1 MHKHT
6 LLTLLFFSLLVGSL
20 RGAQH
25 DTTTYFQGYTEA
37 VSGTR
42 FTYHS
47 PFSDAS
53 LSLLL
58 RGQESFEPISWKT
71 EVVPPSYQAAEA
83 TFIWLFAMDVTADPV
98 RFQLSVNENPILE
111 FSSAATSEKGRR
123 VLAGRD
129 GAELCLDVTM
139 LDKYTDQMG
148 FATLKLPVSLLHK
161 GEPNLI
167 TVSTQTTNNNAWLM
181 TYKTRVE
188 ETVDVYQ
195 NMVVVKDKGRLL
207 HAVSVDFIHIGPET
221 DAEVRI
227 GEISTRTRLKS
238 GFNKLEI
245 NVPMVKKPTAYEAY
259 IRVGD
264 TEPIV
269 CSFILKPVREWEI
282 YLVQHTHTDIGY
294 TRPQTEIL
302 PEHLRYIDDALDF
315 CDLTDSY
322 PDEAKFRWNCE
333 TSWSVREYLRSR
345 PKAQTA
351 RLLKRIAEGR
361 IEVTAMFLNYSEI
374 VDEQA
379 LAMQT
384 AFLTELDDNGIK
396 PVTAMQNDVNGIGW
410 CLVDYFNSCEV
421 KYLNMGIHAHRA
433 QKPFDKPT
441 AFWWL
446 SPSGNKMLAYRGEH
460 YQHAN
465 ELGLTSG
472 QADVFRTKLSHYLTS
487 LSEDGYPF
495 DRVALQY
502 SGYITDNAPPSAK
515 ACELIRDWNEKY
527 AWPRLRSAVAA
538 EFPEYL
544 EKNHGDD
551 LDKLQVAWPDWWSDG
566 VASAANETALVR
578 KTQYD
583 ITAINA
589 ILAMI
594 RMSGL
599 ELPLNYR
606 SESEEIYEKLLFY
619 DEHTYGSAESV
630 TDPLTQNSIDQW
642 SMKSAYAWEAS
653 KRTQAFAE
661 KAMAFIEPSL
671 LRGNKPVIA
680 VFNTLNW
687 PRSGMVKLFLRYEA
701 VPEGTPF
708 TVTDD
713 NGKEVACE
721 RYERRQEGIY
731 YGLWVDSIPAMG
743 YKTLQVN
750 IGEKPAEALNETRPS
765 LENQYYRLTVD
776 VSKGV
781 IARIFDKELQ
791 CDLVDQTDTL
801 SLGQLVYERLN
812 NRHDL
817 ERLTNTNR
825 DTVYKPLKGSR
836 ETMRKLSIQRMQQ
849 GEIYS
854 SLFLHGELPACADE
868 KGINLEIRLYHKS
881 KKIEL
886 LYSMIKR
893 EVTDAEGLYVA
904 FPFKLDKGKLA
915 FEVQGGVVR
924 PGENQLEG
932 SSSDWN
938 AIQHFAAVRN
948 KQAQIVVAS
957 NEVPLVQ
964 FGDINTGHYYYRL
977 RPESNHIFSWVLNN
991 YWVTNFK
998 ASQEG
1003 ELQWT
1008 YSLTS
1013 GSDCSDV
1020 AATRFGWGEA
1030 MPLLSRI
1037 LMPVS
1042 GADAP
1047 KLGDQGFLTVKP
1059 ENLLLVQAVPS
1070 KDGDGVVLLI
1080 REISGIA
1087 TSIKATDLTKA
1098 KMKSVFEVNILE
1110 KAISKPLN
1118 QLKFKPF
1125 ETKSIKITL

>member
-6 LLTLLFFSLLVGSL
+6 LLTLLTFSLLVGSL
-20 RGAQH
+20 RAQP
-25 DTTTYFQGYTEA
+25 DTSTYFQGYTEA

-71 EVVPPSYQAAEA
+71 EIVPLSYQASEA

-98 RFQLSVNENPILE
+98 QFQLCVNDIPIID
-111 FSSAATSEKGRR
+111 FSSSTISEKGRR
-123 VLAGRD
+123 IVAGRE

-139 LDKYTDQMG
+139 LDKYADQMG
-148 FATLKLPVSLLHK
+148 FAILRLPIDLLHK
-161 GEPNLI
+161 GQPNLI
-167 TVSTQTTNNNAWLM
+167 TVSTQTANNNAWLM

-188 ETVDVYQ
+188 ESVDIYQ
-195 NMVVVKDKGRLL
+195 HMVVVKDKDRLL
-207 HAVSVDFIHIGPET
+207 HAVSIDFIHIGPET

-227 GEISTRTRLKS
+227 GEISAQTRLKS
-238 GFNKLEI
+238 GFNKLEM
-245 NVPMVKKPTAYEAY
+245 NVPMVKEPTTYEAQ

-264 TEPIV
+264 KEPIV
-269 CSFILKPVREWEI
+269 RGFTMKPVREWEI

-315 CDLTDSY
+315 CDLTDHF
-322 PDEAKFRWNCE
+322 PDEAKFRWTCE
-333 TSWSVREYLRSR
+333 TSWSVREYLRCR

-351 RLLKRIAEGR
+351 RLLRRIAEGR

-379 LAMQT
+379 LAAQT
-384 AFLTELDDNGIK
+384 AYLAELDNYGIK

-410 CLVDYFNSCEV
+410 CLVDYFNSCGV
-421 KYLNMGIHAHRA
+421 KYLNMGLHAHRA

-446 SPSGNKMLAYRGEH
+446 SPSGNRILAYRGEH

-472 QADVFRTKLSHYLTS
+472 QADVIRTKLSRYLTM
-487 LSEDGYPF
+487 LEENGYSF
-495 DRVALQY
+495 NRVALQY

-527 AWPRLRSAVAA
+527 AWPRLRSAVAS

-544 EKNHGDD
+544 EKNHAKA
-551 LDKLQVAWPDWWSDG
+551 LDELQVAWPDWWSDG

-578 KTQYD
+578 KTQYE

-589 ILAMI
+589 ILSMVK
-594 RMSGL
+594 MSGL
-599 ELPLNYR
+599 EMPLNYR
-606 SESEEIYEKLLFY
+606 SDSEEIYDKLLFY

-653 KRTQAFAE
+653 KRTQALAE
-661 KAMAFIEPSL
+661 KTMAFIEPGLVS
-671 LRGNKPVIA
+671 GNKPVIA

-687 PRSGMVKLFLRYEA
+687 QRSGMVQLFLRFEA
-701 VPEGTPF
+701 VPEGVPF
-708 TVTDD
+708 TVTDA
-713 NGKEVACE
+713 NGKEVACV

-743 YKTLQVN
+743 YKTLMVN
-750 IGEKPAEALNETRPS
+750 IGKTPAEPLSNEQQL

-776 VSKGV
+776 VSKGL
-781 IARIFDKELQ
+781 ITHIFDKELQ
-791 CDLVDQTDTL
+791 RDLVDQADTL

-812 NRHDL
+812 NRHEL

-825 DTVYKPLKGSR
+825 DTVYVPLKGSR
-836 ETMRKLSIQRMQQ
+836 ETMRNLTIRRLQQ
-849 GEIYS
+849 GLVYS
-854 SLFLHGELPACADE
+854 SMFLHGALPACADE
-868 KGINLEIRLYHKS
+868 KGINIEIRLYHKS

-893 EVTDAEGLYVA
+893 EVTDAEALYVA
-904 FPFKLDKGKLA
+904 FPFRLDEGKLA

-924 PGENQLEG
+924 PGDNQLEG

-938 AIQHFAAVRN
+938 AIQHFAVVRN
-948 KQAQIVVAS
+948 KQAQIIFTS

-977 RPESNHIFSWVLNN
+977 KPKSNHIFSWVLNN

-1003 ELQWT
+1003 ELRWT

-1013 GSDCSDV
+1013 AADCSDV

-1030 MPLLSRI
+1030 MPMLARI
-1037 LMPVS
+1037 LMPAS
-1042 GADAP
+1042 GTDEP
-1047 KLGDQGFLTVKP
+1047 RLVDQGFLTVKP
-1059 ENLLLVQAVPS
+1059 DNLLLVQAIPAR
-1070 KDGDGVVLLI
+1070 DGDGVVLMI
-1080 REISGIA
+1080 RELSGIA
-1087 TSIKATDLTKA
+1087 TSIKVTELTKI
-1098 KMKSVFEVNILE
+1098 KLKSVLEVNILE
-1110 KAISKPLN
+1110 KAISKPLT
-1118 QLKFKPF
+1118 QLDFKPF
-1125 ETKSIKITL
+1125 ETKSIKLTL